1 MLDRPASRPR
11 EHRQAVVCSV
21 GGQAMIVEILISGF
35 IIGAIYA
42 LGAAGLTIIFGVS
55 GILNLAHGA
64 IMVLA
69 AMVAWY
75 CALQLHM
82 GIYLGGLVGIAA
94 ATATTYILYGLV
106 IVPLS
111 RSRHIASDELP
122 VFLFVAT
129 LLFALIIQGVLE
141 WFFGATPIATP
152 AMIGGVVHISG
163 NTVPI
168 NSLLIGVVAWL
179 VLGGLWF
186 FVSFTRLGKAMLA
199 ASMSARGLAI
209 VGYDINR
216 IYFLVWGLYG
226 LLAGIA
232 GVLLASFIGAS
243 TAVAVNLTAI
253 SFTIVVLG
261 GLGNVIGSLAAAY
274 ILGFLGTI
282 TAFVVSPALR
292 EIPGLLLLVVVLYVR
307 PQGLFGRH

>member
-1 MLDRPASRPR
+1 MDL
-11 EHRQAVVCSV
+11 VL
-21 GGQAMIVEILISGF
+21 EILISGF

-64 IMVLA
+64 IVVLA
-69 AMVAWY
+69 SLVAWY
-75 CALQLHM
+75 CALQLDM

-94 ATATTYILYGLV
+94 SIVTTYILYFVVV
-106 IVPLS
+106 IPLS
-111 RSRHIASDELP
+111 RSRQLGSEELP

-129 LLFALIIQGVLE
+129 LLFALIMQGLLE

-152 AMIGGVVHISG
+152 PMIDGVVDIGG
-163 NTVPI
+163 NTVPL
-168 NSLLIGVVAWL
+168 NSILIGVVAWA
-179 VLGGLWF
+179 VLGGLWLF
-186 FVSFTRLGKAMLA
+186 ISYTRTGKAMLA
-199 ASMSARGLAI
+199 ASMSPKGLAI
-209 VGYDINR
+209 VGYDIGK

-243 TAVAVNLTAI
+243 SAIAINLTAT

-261 GLGNVIGSLAAAY
+261 GLGNVLGSLAAAY

-282 TAFVVSPALR
+282 TAFMISPSLR
-292 EIPGLLLLVVVLYVR
+292 EIPGLLLLVLVLYAR